1 LLYVIVGIDAGI
13 KTGYAILNLK
23 GELIACGVEKEASHE
38 RIVKIIS
45 DVGTPSVIAT
55 DVNPPP
61 RFVNKI
67 AARFNAPLFVP
78 QRVISVEE
86 KKEIGRGIVDS
97 HVRDA
102 YAAAVKAYRHYANR
116 LRQIDNMN
124 VGRNEKEEMK
134 HLLIRGKAIG
144 KEGKSANTLLSF

>member
-1 LLYVIVGIDAGI
+1 MLYVIVGIDAGI

>member
-1 LLYVIVGIDAGI
+1 LLYLIVGIDAGI
-13 KTGYAILNLK
+13 KTGYAILNLR
-23 GELIACGVEKEASHE
+23 GELVACGVEKEASHE

-45 DVGTPSVIAT
+45 DTGTPSVIAT

-86 KKEIGRGIVDS
+86 KKDIGRGIADP

-134 HLLIRGKAIG
+134 HFLIRGKAIG
-144 KEGKSANTLLSF
+144 KEGK

>member
-1 LLYVIVGIDAGI
+1 LYVIVGIDAGI